1 MLKKEVVYEDF
12 DGETQTKVLH
22 FNLTKAELSRM
33 IMDEMT
39 FGENEDDEPVNGLS
53 ERINNVIA
61 RRSGKELMEMFDWLI
76 EKSYGVRE
84 GERFVKSEELFEE
97 FTQTAAYDAFYME
110 LLTDTDAMIEFVN
123 GVMPKDVAERMKDDP
138 EFQRHTKELRD
149 RTE

>member
-97 FTQTAAYDAFYME
+97 FTQTAAYDEFYME